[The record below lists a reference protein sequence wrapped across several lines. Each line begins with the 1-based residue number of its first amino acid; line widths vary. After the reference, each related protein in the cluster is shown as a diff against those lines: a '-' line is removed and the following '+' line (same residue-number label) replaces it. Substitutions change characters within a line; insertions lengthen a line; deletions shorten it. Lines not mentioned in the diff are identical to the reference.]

1 MSQIN
6 QYVTITNTGSIV
18 SSSRCRK
25 IFAYNFSN
33 RKSQNNIDFTR
44 FLIGVKLIVRLFF
57 KYIILKLGMRVC
69 VCFDNINNSGIIL
82 NS

>member
-18 SSSRCRK
+18 FSSRCRK
-25 IFAYNFSN
+25 NLAYNFSN

-44 FLIGVKLIVRLFF
+44 FLIGVKSIVRLFF
-57 KYIILKLGMRVC
+57 KYIILKLGMMMC